1 LEMSQYT
8 DGIPDHYPGVIQNFL
23 KFPGSFSSLARN

>member
-1 LEMSQYT
+1 MSQYA

-23 KFPGSFSSLARN
+23 KFPGSFSTLARN